1 MRRRHNVAAMIAT
14 AFAQPSPAASAP
26 AQAASAPVPGLN
38 TPQAATV
45 SVPVTPAYNAITVQL
60 QDGKKDKDW
69 YVDPSFWAAI
79 VPALAVLVTI
89 WNTNKQ
95 LQFSRQSQDRQLA
108 DDRERQ
114 EREIKAEHER
124 ARLDRITKARQ
135 EIYSGMLADYQKVQA
150 SIAGLPEGD
159 LDKEIVFTEIALM
172 SASVN
177 KLWVWGETESAFQV
191 REFFSQV
198 NEMAWLARGKAEAI
212 RTLRRHYNVLWAGVQ
227 ESTRERD
234 QLAKEIE
241 EHEDKTQFLH
251 DAKTWTLRN
260 EELIKEYKAH
270 EANRTS
276 TNDLLSKVA
285 MRTVERREAYQQFL
299 IEAQD
304 KLMIQVNKVMA
315 LARGDVQLDGDVSR
329 LEKQSHEMSARARAA
344 IVSMRREYEDQ
355 MKLAR
360 LI

>member
-1 MRRRHNVAAMIAT
+1 MIAI
-14 AFAQPSPAASAP
+14 AVAQPLAAASAP
-26 AQAASAPVPGLN
+26 AQAASAPVPEPL
-38 TPQAATV
+38 TPQALT
-45 SVPVTPAYNAITVQL
+45 VPVAPAYNAITVQL
-60 QDGKKDKDW
+60 QDGKREKDW

-95 LQFSRQSQDRQLA
+95 LKFSRQSQDRQLA

-135 EIYSGMLADYQKVQA
+135 EIYSSMLADYQKVQVL
-150 SIAGLPEGD
+150 IAGLPESD
-159 LDKEIVFTEIALM
+159 LDKEIIFTEIALM

-198 NEMAWLARGKAEAI
+198 NEMAWLGRGKAEAI
-212 RTLRRHYNVLWAGVQ
+212 RTLRRHYNVLRESVQ
-227 ESTRERD
+227 ESTREPDR
-234 QLAKEIE
+234 LAKEIE

-251 DAKTWTLRN
+251 DGKTWTLHN
-260 EELIKEYKAH
+260 EALIKEYQAH

-276 TNDLLSKVA
+276 SNDLLLKVS
-285 MRTVERREAYQQFL
+285 MRTAQRREAYQEFL

-304 KLMIQVNKVMA
+304 KLMIQINKVMA
-315 LARGDVQLDGDVSR
+315 LARGDVQLEGDVSR
-329 LEKQSHEMSARARAA
+329 LEKQSLEMSVRARAA
-344 IVSMRREYEDQ
+344 VVSMHQEYAEQ

>member
-1 MRRRHNVAAMIAT
+1 MIAT
-14 AFAQPSPAASAP
+14 AVAQPLPAASAP
-26 AQAASAPVPGLN
+26 AQAASAPVPGPS
-38 TPQAATV
+38 TPQAAT
-45 SVPVTPAYNAITVQL
+45 VPVTPAYNAITVQL

-69 YVDPSFWAAI
+69 YVDPTFWAAV

-95 LQFSRQSQDRQLA
+95 LKFSRESQDRQLV

-124 ARLDRITKARQ
+124 ARLDRVTKARQ
-135 EIYSGMLADYQKVQA
+135 EIYSGMLADYQKVQGL
-150 SIAGLPEGD
+150 IANLPEGD
-159 LDKEIVFTEIALM
+159 LDKEITFTEIAVM
-172 SASVN
+172 SANVN
-177 KLWVWGETESAFQV
+177 KLWVWGEAESAYQV

-212 RTLRRHYNVLWAGVQ
+212 RTLKRRYNQLNNQVA

-234 QLAKEIE
+234 KALQKIR
-241 EHEDKTQFLH
+241 EHEAMAEYLH
-251 DAKTWTLRN
+251 KEETWIQLN
-260 EELIKEYKAH
+260 DLLQQDYKAH
-270 EANRTS
+270 EANRS
-276 TNDLLSKVA
+276 SASDLLLKVSV
-285 MRTVERREAYQQFL
+285 RIVERREAYQEFL

-344 IVSMRREYEDQ
+344 IVSMRTEYEEQ
-355 MKLAR
+355 MELAR
-360 LI
+360 FI

>member
-1 MRRRHNVAAMIAT
+1 MITT
-14 AFAQPSPAASAP
+14 ASAQPSPAASAP
-26 AQAASAPVPGLN
+26 AQAASAPVLGPN

-45 SVPVTPAYNAITVQL
+45 SVTPAYNAITVQL

-79 VPALAVLVTI
+79 VPAMAVLVTI

-95 LQFSRQSQDRQLA
+95 LKFSRLSQDRQLA

-135 EIYSGMLADYQKVQA
+135 EIYSGMLADYQKVQGLIA
-150 SIAGLPEGD
+150 SLPESD
-159 LDKEIVFTEIALM
+159 LEKEIAFTEIAVM
-172 SASVN
+172 SANVN
-177 KLWVWGETESAFQV
+177 KLWVWGETESAYQV

-212 RTLRRHYNVLWAGVQ
+212 RTLKRRYNHLKMQSAD
-227 ESTRERD
+227 STRERD
-234 QLAKEIE
+234 KALQAIG
-241 EHEDKTQFLH
+241 EHEAMAEYLH
-251 DAKTWTLRN
+251 KEETWVQLNDLLQRD
-260 EELIKEYKAH
+260 YKAH
-270 EANRTS
+270 EANRGS
-276 TNDLLSKVA
+276 ASDLLLKVSA
-285 MRTVERREAYQQFL
+285 RIVERREEYQEFL

-329 LEKQSHEMSARARAA
+329 LEKQSHEMSVRARAA
-344 IVSMRREYEDQ
+344 IASMHKEYAEQ
-355 MKLAR
+355 MELAR